1 MPAVP
6 KKKSPKSRQGKRRSH
21 LRMDTV
27 RLTECPRCHSARPS
41 HQVCPS
47 CGFYRGR
54 EAVAVTT
61 PELPS
66 E

>member
-1 MPAVP
+1 MALP
-6 KKKSPKSRQGKRRSH
+6 KKKYPKARQGKRRSH
-21 LRMDTV
+21 LATKAV
-27 RLTECPRCHSARPS
+27 QLTACTRCHSARRP

-54 EAVAVTT
+54 EAIAIST
-61 PELPS
+61 PELP

>member
-1 MPAVP
+1 MPVP

-21 LRMDTV
+21 LRMKAPK
-27 RLTECPRCHSARPS
+27 LTECSRCHAPRLP

-54 EAVAVTT
+54 EAIVVAK
-61 PELPS
+61 PELP

>member
-21 LRMDTV
+21 LRMSPIK
-27 RLTECPRCHSARPS
+27 LTTCSRCHAARRP

-54 EAVAVTT
+54 EAIVVAT
-61 PELPS
+61 PELP

>member
-1 MPAVP
+1 MAPVP
-6 KKKSPKSRQGKRRSH
+6 KKKIPKSRQGTRRAH
-21 LRMDTV
+21 VQIDAFQ
-27 RLTECPRCHSARPS
+27 LTECSRCHSARRP

-54 EAVAVTT
+54 EAIAVTT
-61 PELPS
+61 PELP

>member
-21 LRMDTV
+21 LRMKTV
-27 RLTECPRCHSARPS
+27 KLTECTRCHSPRPS

-54 EAVAVTT
+54 EAVAVAK
-61 PELPS
+61 PELP